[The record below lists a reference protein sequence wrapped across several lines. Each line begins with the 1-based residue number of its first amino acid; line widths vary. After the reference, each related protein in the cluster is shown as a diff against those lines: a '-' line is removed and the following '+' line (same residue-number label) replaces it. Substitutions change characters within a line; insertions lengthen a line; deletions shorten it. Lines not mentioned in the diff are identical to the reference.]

1 MSWEDILKAELD
13 IPDVVQFDTSALSDK
28 CCNDARTELKRQD
41 EEYFLDPKGAESQY
55 LTQQERL
62 KLLEEGHLK
71 MDKLNCDELKEALKK
86 DIKYRESINM
96 NSPMN
101 RLFKE
106 RESSFNAHTKR
117 LREILEEWKECEKRD

>member
-1 MSWEDILKAELD
+1 MSWEDILKAELE

-71 MDKLNCDELKEALKK
+71 MDKLNCDELNEALK
-86 DIKYRESINM
+86 
-96 NSPMN
+96 
-101 RLFKE
+101 
-106 RESSFNAHTKR
+106 
-117 LREILEEWKECEKRD
+117 